1 MIKDYSR
8 KAVLAEIKMEI
19 EGADNLISLLS
30 DRIFKWK
37 DSYLAGKIGKR
48 YESKDNLVNK
58 IETEIADELAISI
71 IFTTL
76 MMKEN
81 SIQSYIGH
89 FASQIHLDIADSYNK
104 TKLAAWIIGGLNN
117 TIFEINTPRL
127 GSMETYTIVPKI
139 SISNELSSKLART
152 FFLPPSDETLLDWTN
167 KYNGGYDFDKSY
179 AILGD
184 KFNAH
189 DKPIDLKTLNI
200 LQDVKYKLTDTALTP
215 ELPDEEWGDE
225 ALEAFKLAQI
235 QARKVLAEYKDKE
248 FRFVWQFDKRG
259 RVYCRGYDISTQGNS
274 YRKACLQFAKKE
286 TVSDRGMF
294 WLKVDIAN
302 HYGLDKLSFNERVA
316 WVDKNEQVL
325 EGIFHLADEPL
336 LYTEAVKAY
345 RQAQN
350 GEAIGH
356 IVRLDATASGPQIMS
371 VLARDE
377 IGMKNLNVLGNQR
390 ADLYTDIAK
399 IMYENTKDSDI
410 WKEFNGD
417 FTKIRKVIKKAIM
430 TNYYNS
436 EAKPKELFGDDTP
449 ELKEFYKALDIV
461 TPGAKKIQRIINDT
475 WDKSKDCN
483 VWTLPDGHTAY
494 CPVTKTLESRLEIPE
509 ISAKIVYTHTVQ
521 RANDAER
528 RSLCPNLTH
537 SLDAWICRQVIKSLA
552 DKGIE
557 VSPIH
562 DSFGV
567 HPNYCDD
574 LRKAY
579 KGAIARL
586 YRENILENIL
596 CEITGKDIKLDLPE
610 VDQNVLANITM
621 NNDGHYIC

>member
-1 MIKDYSR
+1 MIESYSR
-8 KAVLAEIKMEI
+8 KAVLAEIRMELEQCERTI
-19 EGADNLISLLS
+19 ELVSNKIAQ
-30 DRIFKWK
+30 WK
-37 DSYLAGKIGKR
+37 DNYLAGNIGKR
-48 YESKDNLVNK
+48 YEAKDKLVNLV
-58 IETEIADELAISI
+58 TDFDELAISI
-71 IFTTL
+71 LFTTL

-89 FASQIHLDIADSYNK
+89 FASQIHFETPDSYDK
-104 TKLAAWIIGGLNN
+104 VKLAAWIIGGLNE
-117 TIFEINTPRL
+117 TIFSINKPKL

-139 SISNELSSKLART
+139 SISDKMSSKLART
-152 FFLPPSDETLLDWTN
+152 FFLPPSDEVLLDWTN
-167 KYNGGYDFDKSY
+167 KYNGGYEFEKNY

-189 DKPIDLKTLNI
+189 DLPIDLNTLNI
-200 LQDVKYKLTDTALTP
+200 LQNVRYKLTDTALTP

-235 QARKVLAEYKDKE
+235 QARKVLDEYRDKE

-259 RVYCRGYDISTQGNS
+259 RVYCRGYDINVQGSS
-274 YRKACLQFAKKE
+274 YRKACLKFAKTEKVTE
-286 TVSDRGMF
+286 RGMF

-302 HYGLDKLSFNERVA
+302 HYGLDKLSFDERVA
-316 WVDKNEQVL
+316 WVDQNEQIL
-325 EGIFHLADEPL
+325 ENLCDQAEEPL
-336 LYTEAVKAY
+336 LYSEAVKAY
-345 RQAQN
+345 RAADA
-350 GEAIGH
+350 GEEIGH

-377 IGMKNLNVLGNQR
+377 IGMRNLNVLGDKR

-399 IMYENTKDSDI
+399 IMYENTKDSAI

-417 FTKIRKVIKKAIM
+417 FAKIRKVVKKAIM
-430 TNYYNS
+430 TSYYNS
-436 EAKPKELFGDDTP
+436 EAKPKELFGEDTP
-449 ELKEFYKALDIV
+449 ELKAFYAALDQV
-461 TPGAKKIQRIINDT
+461 TPGARKIQRIINDA
-475 WDKSKDCN
+475 WDKSKDSN

-494 CPVTKTLESRLEIPE
+494 CPVTKVLESRLEIPE

-521 RANDAER
+521 RANDAEK
-528 RSLCPNLTH
+528 RSLCPNTAH
-537 SLDAWICRQVIKSLA
+537 SLDAWICRQVIKAL
-552 DKGIE
+552 DLQGIE

-567 HPNYCDD
+567 HPNYCDE

-596 CEITGKDIKLDLPE
+596 CEITGKELKLDIPE
-610 VDQNVLANITM
+610 ADKNILANISL
-621 NNDGHYIC
+621 NDNGYYIC

>member
-1 MIKDYSR
+1 MIESYSR
-8 KAVLAEIKMEI
+8 KAVLAEIKI
-19 EGADNLISLLS
+19 ELEQSEKTIELVASKIAQ
-30 DRIFKWK
+30 WK
-37 DSYLAGKIGKR
+37 DNYLAGNIGKR
-48 YESKDNLVNK
+48 YEAKDKLVSLV
-58 IETEIADELAISI
+58 TDFDELAISI
-71 IFTTL
+71 LFTTL

-89 FASQIHLDIADSYNK
+89 FASQIHFETPDSYDK
-104 TKLAAWIIGGLNN
+104 VKLAAWIIGGLNE
-117 TIFEINTPRL
+117 TIFSINKPRL

-139 SISNELSSKLART
+139 NISAEMSSKLART
-152 FFLPPSDETLLDWTN
+152 FFLPPSDEVLLDWTN
-167 KYNGGYDFDKSY
+167 KYNGGYEFEKNY

-189 DKPIDLKTLNI
+189 DMPIDLRTLNI
-200 LQDVKYKLTDTALTP
+200 LQDVEYELTDTTLTP

-225 ALEAFKLAQI
+225 ALEAFKLSQI

-259 RVYCRGYDISTQGNS
+259 RVYSKGYDINVQGNT
-274 YRKACLQFAKKE
+274 YRKASLKFAKTEK
-286 TVSDRGMF
+286 VSDRGMY

-302 HYGLDKLSFNERVA
+302 HYGLDKLSFDERVA
-316 WVDKNEQVL
+316 WVDRHESIL
-325 EGIFHLADEPL
+325 EGIFHLAEEPL

-345 RQAQN
+345 RAAEA

-377 IGMKNLNVLGNQR
+377 IGMRNLNVLGDKR

-410 WKEFNGD
+410 WKEFDGD
-417 FTKIRKVIKKAIM
+417 FAKIRKVIKKATM
-430 TNYYNS
+430 TSYYNS
-436 EAKPKELFGDDTP
+436 EAKPKELFGEDTP
-449 ELKEFYKALDIV
+449 ELKEFYNALDQV
-461 TPGAKKIQRIINDT
+461 TPGARKIQRIINDA

-483 VWTLPDGHTAY
+483 SWTLPDGHTAY

-509 ISAKIVYTHTVQ
+509 IGAKIVYTHTVQ
-521 RANDAER
+521 RANDAEK
-528 RSLCPNLTH
+528 RSLCPNVVH
-537 SLDAWICRQVIKSLA
+537 SLDAWICRQVIKALETQ
-552 DKGIE
+552 GIQ

-567 HPNYCDD
+567 HPNYCGE

-596 CEITGKDIKLDLPE
+596 CEITGKELKLDIPE
-610 VDQNVLANITM
+610 VDKNVLSNIMT
-621 NNDGHYIC
+621 NDKGYYIC

>member
-1 MIKDYSR
+1 MIESYSR
-8 KAVLAEIKMEI
+8 KAVLAEIKMELEQAERTI
-19 EGADNLISLLS
+19 ELVSNKIAE
-30 DRIFKWK
+30 WK
-37 DSYLAGKIGKR
+37 DNYLAGNIGKR
-48 YESKDNLVNK
+48 YEAKDKLVNLV
-58 IETEIADELAISI
+58 TDFDELAISI
-71 IFTTL
+71 LFTTL

-89 FASQIHLDIADSYNK
+89 FASQIHFETPDSYDK
-104 TKLAAWIIGGLNN
+104 VKLAAWIIGGLNE
-117 TIFEINTPRL
+117 TIFSINKPKL

-139 SISNELSSKLART
+139 SVSDKMSSKLART
-152 FFLPPSDETLLDWTN
+152 FFLPPSDEVLLDWTN
-167 KYNGGYDFDKSY
+167 KYNGGYEFEKNY

-189 DKPIDLKTLNI
+189 DLPIDLQTLNI
-200 LQDVKYKLTDTALTP
+200 LQNVKYKLTNTALTP

-235 QARKVLAEYKDKE
+235 QARKVLDEYKDKE

-259 RVYCRGYDISTQGNS
+259 RVYCRGFDISTQGNS
-274 YRKACLQFAKKE
+274 YRKACLKFAKTEKV
-286 TVSDRGMF
+286 TARGMF

-302 HYGLDKLSFNERVA
+302 HYGLDKLSFDERVA
-316 WVDKNEQVL
+316 WVDQNEQIL
-325 EGIFHLADEPL
+325 ESLCDQAEEPL
-336 LYTEAVKAY
+336 LYSEAVKAY
-345 RQAQN
+345 RAADA
-350 GEAIGH
+350 GEEIGH

-371 VLARDE
+371 ILARDE
-377 IGMKNLNVLGNQR
+377 IGMRNLNVLGDKR

-399 IMYENTKDSDI
+399 IMYENTKDSAI

-417 FTKIRKVIKKAIM
+417 FAKIRKVVKKPIM
-430 TNYYNS
+430 TTMYNS
-436 EAKPKELFGDDTP
+436 EAKPKEIFGDNTP
-449 ELKEFYKALDIV
+449 ELKAFYEALDQVI
-461 TPGAKKIQRIINDT
+461 PGARKIQRIINDA
-475 WDKSKDCN
+475 WDKSKDSN

-494 CPVTKTLESRLEIPE
+494 CPVTKVLESRLEIPE

-521 RANDAER
+521 RANDAEK
-528 RSLCPNLTH
+528 RSLCPNTVH
-537 SLDAWICRQVIKSLA
+537 SLDAWICRQVIKAL
-552 DKGIE
+552 DLQGIE

-567 HPNYCDD
+567 HPNYCDE

-596 CEITGKDIKLDLPE
+596 SEITGKELKLDIPE
-610 VDQNVLANITM
+610 ADKNILANISL
-621 NNDGHYIC
+621 NDNGYYIC

>member
-1 MIKDYSR
+1 MIESYSR

-19 EGADNLISLLS
+19 EQSEKTIELVSNKIAE
-30 DRIFKWK
+30 WK
-37 DSYLAGKIGKR
+37 DNYLAGNIGKR
-48 YESKDNLVNK
+48 YEAKDKLVNLV
-58 IETEIADELAISI
+58 TDFDELAISI
-71 IFTTL
+71 LFTTL

-89 FASQIHLDIADSYNK
+89 FASQIHFETPDSYDK
-104 TKLAAWIIGGLNN
+104 IKLAAWIIGGLNE
-117 TIFEINTPRL
+117 TIFSINKPRL

-139 SISNELSSKLART
+139 SVSDKMSSKLART
-152 FFLPPSDETLLDWTN
+152 FFLPPSDEVLLDWTN
-167 KYNGGYDFDKSY
+167 KYNGGYEFEKNY

-189 DKPIDLKTLNI
+189 DLPIDLNTLNI
-200 LQDVKYKLTDTALTP
+200 LQNVKYKLTDTALTP

-235 QARKVLAEYKDKE
+235 QARKVLDEYKDKE

-259 RVYCRGYDISTQGNS
+259 RVYCRGFDISTQGNS
-274 YRKACLQFAKKE
+274 YRKACLKFAKTEKVTE
-286 TVSDRGMF
+286 RGMF

-302 HYGLDKLSFNERVA
+302 HYGLDKLSFDERVA
-316 WVDKNEQVL
+316 WVDQNEQIL
-325 EGIFHLADEPL
+325 ENLCDQAEEPL
-336 LYTEAVKAY
+336 LYNEAVKAY
-345 RQAQN
+345 RAADA
-350 GEAIGH
+350 GEEIGH

-377 IGMKNLNVLGNQR
+377 IGMRNLNVLGDKR

-399 IMYENTKDSDI
+399 IMYENTKDSAI

-417 FTKIRKVIKKAIM
+417 FAKIRKVVKKAIM
-430 TNYYNS
+430 TSYYNS
-436 EAKPKELFGDDTP
+436 EAKPKELFGEDTP
-449 ELKEFYKALDIV
+449 ELKAFYAALDEV
-461 TPGAKKIQRIINDT
+461 TPGARKIQRIINDA
-475 WDKSKDCN
+475 WDKSKDSN

-494 CPVTKTLESRLEIPE
+494 CPVTKVLESRLEIPE

-521 RANDAER
+521 RANDAEK
-528 RSLCPNLTH
+528 RSLCPNTVH
-537 SLDAWICRQVIKSLA
+537 SLDAWICRQVIKAL
-552 DKGIE
+552 DLQGIE

-567 HPNYCDD
+567 HPNYCDE

-596 CEITGKDIKLDLPE
+596 CEITGKELKLDIPE
-610 VDQNVLANITM
+610 ADKNILANISL
-621 NNDGHYIC
+621 NDNGYYIC

>member
-1 MIKDYSR
+1 MIESYSR

-19 EGADNLISLLS
+19 EQSEKTIELVSNKIAE
-30 DRIFKWK
+30 WK
-37 DSYLAGKIGKR
+37 DNYLAGNIGKR
-48 YESKDNLVNK
+48 YEAKDKLVNLV
-58 IETEIADELAISI
+58 TDFDELAISI
-71 IFTTL
+71 LFTTL

-89 FASQIHLDIADSYNK
+89 FASQIHFETPDSYDK
-104 TKLAAWIIGGLNN
+104 VKLAAWIIGGLNE
-117 TIFEINTPRL
+117 TIFSINKPKL

-139 SISNELSSKLART
+139 SVSDKMSSKLART
-152 FFLPPSDETLLDWTN
+152 FFLPPSDEVLLDWTN
-167 KYNGGYDFDKSY
+167 KYNGGYEFEKNY

-189 DKPIDLKTLNI
+189 DLPIDLQTLNI
-200 LQDVKYKLTDTALTP
+200 LQNVKYKLTDTALTP

-235 QARKVLAEYKDKE
+235 QARKVLDEYKDKE

-259 RVYCRGYDISTQGNS
+259 RVYCRGFDISTQGNS
-274 YRKACLQFAKKE
+274 YRKACLKFAKTEKV
-286 TVSDRGMF
+286 TKRGMF

-302 HYGLDKLSFNERVA
+302 HYGLDKLSFDERVA
-316 WVDKNEQVL
+316 WVNQNEQIL
-325 EGIFHLADEPL
+325 ESLCDQAEEPL
-336 LYTEAVKAY
+336 LYSEAVKAY
-345 RQAQN
+345 RAADA
-350 GEAIGH
+350 GEEIGH

-377 IGMKNLNVLGNQR
+377 IGMRNLNVLGDKR

-399 IMYENTKDSDI
+399 IMYENTKDSAI

-417 FTKIRKVIKKAIM
+417 FAKIRKVVKKAIM
-430 TNYYNS
+430 TSYYNS
-436 EAKPKELFGDDTP
+436 EAKPKELFGEDTP
-449 ELKEFYKALDIV
+449 ELKAFYNALDQV
-461 TPGAKKIQRIINDT
+461 TPGARKIQRIINDA
-475 WDKSKDCN
+475 WDKSKDSN

-494 CPVTKTLESRLEIPE
+494 CPVTKILESRLEIPE

-521 RANDAER
+521 RANDAEK
-528 RSLCPNLTH
+528 RSLCPNAVH
-537 SLDAWICRQVIKSLA
+537 SLDAWICRQVIKAL
-552 DKGIE
+552 DLQGIE

-567 HPNYCDD
+567 HPNYCDE

-596 CEITGKDIKLDLPE
+596 CEITGKELKLDIPE
-610 VDQNVLANITM
+610 ADKNILANISL
-621 NNDGHYIC
+621 NDNGYYIC